1 MNHPILQE
9 NYKNICKKLPPHVQL
24 VVVSKTHPVAM
35 IQNVYDMG
43 QRHFGENKVQELL
56 EKQPLLPEDICWH
69 LIGHLQT
76 NKVKQIIHFI
86 DVIESVDSRKL
97 MAEINKHA
105 AKANRT
111 VKVLLQV
118 KIAEEDTKFGLEV
131 SETKELFLEWMQGQY
146 PNVEVNGLMG
156 MATFTDD
163 EAQVSREFSFLK
175 QLFKQLSLQKEL
187 TTLSMGMSG
196 DYPVAIDCGS
206 TSVRIGSAIFGER
219 DYL

>member
-9 NYKNICKKLPPHVQL
+9 NYKNIRKKLPPHVQL

-163 EAQVSREFSFLK
+163 EAQVRREFSFLK
-175 QLFKQLSLQKEL
+175 QLFTQLSLQKEL

>member
-1 MNHPILQE
+1 MNHHILQE
-9 NYKNICKKLPPHVQL
+9 NYKNICEKLPPHVQL
-24 VVVSKTHPVAM
+24 VVVSKTHPAAM

-56 EKQPLLPEDICWH
+56 EKQPQLPRDICWH

-118 KIAEEDTKFGLEV
+118 KIAEEETKFGLEV
-131 SETKELFLEWMQGQY
+131 SETKELFLEWMQGKY
-146 PNVEVNGLMG
+146 PHVEVTGLMG

-163 EAQVSREFSFLK
+163 EAQVRREFSFLK
-175 QLFKQLSLQKEL
+175 QLFTQLSRQKPL

-196 DYPVAIDCGS
+196 DYAVAVDCGS